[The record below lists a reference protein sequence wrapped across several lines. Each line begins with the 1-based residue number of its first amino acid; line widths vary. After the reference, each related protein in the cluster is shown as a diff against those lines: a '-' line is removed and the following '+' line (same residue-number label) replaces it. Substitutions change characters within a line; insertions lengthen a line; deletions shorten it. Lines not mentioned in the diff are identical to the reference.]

1 MRETQCKPGRIVACY
16 KPSKMACSS
25 AWHLPV
31 EVRQLTAPPASM
43 SLSHPPKAVPEWAL
57 HIRSHNNLHNNVC
70 LPRSPPQSSSHRRN
84 ADSTLFSPPT
94 SQGLGHRWNNVLSDS
109 SRQMVIE
116 LFLGLRLAQHL
127 PSLHQRLH
135 YPPPGP
141 PEDPESDADEPYEKE
156 SLHAARQ
163 VPRPSPCCPARD

>member
-1 MRETQCKPGRIVACY
+1 M
-16 KPSKMACSS
+16 
-25 AWHLPV
+25 
-31 EVRQLTAPPASM
+31 
-43 SLSHPPKAVPEWAL
+43 
-57 HIRSHNNLHNNVC
+57 
-70 LPRSPPQSSSHRRN
+70 
-84 ADSTLFSPPT
+84 
-94 SQGLGHRWNNVLSDS
+94 LSDS

-156 SLHAARQ
+156 GLHTARQ
-163 VPRPSPCCPARD
+163 VLRPSFAIQRVIKHDRSMEQLQHYAGRTQVFRFCLKWLGPLCDPASMGSP